1 MNIGSFRLPFF
12 EKESQNVMHHDVEA
26 SEILSNF
33 LLSHIPT
40 ESPLILVCI
49 GTDRSTGDALGP
61 LVGTKLEQINIQ
73 NFQVFGTLD
82 EPVHALN
89 LEENIQNIQSSNPN
103 SFIIAVDACLGKSQ
117 NIGSIT
123 VGKGPSKPGAAMN
136 KKLPAVGELHIHGIV
151 NLNGFMEFFV
161 LQNTRLSL
169 VMKMADV
176 IAQSIKET
184 DQKLSVLKKGKPS
197 VNNKMVCFSVPP

>member
-12 EKESQNVMHHDVEA
+12 EKETQNVMHQDLEA
-26 SEILSNF
+26 SETISNF
-33 LLSHIPT
+33 LLSHIPIKT
-40 ESPLILVCI
+40 HIPIILVCI

-61 LVGTKLEQINIQ
+61 LVGTKLEQVGIK

-82 EPVHALN
+82 DPVHALN
-89 LEENIQNIQSSNPN
+89 LEEKIRNIQKDNPT

-117 NIGSIT
+117 SIGSIT
-123 VGKGPSKPGAAMN
+123 TGMGPSKPGAAMN
-136 KKLPAVGELHIHGIV
+136 KKLPAVGDLHIHRIV

-184 DQKLSVLKKGKPS
+184 DQKICALKKA
-197 VNNKMVCFSVPP
+197 NHL

>member
-12 EKESQNVMHHDVEA
+12 EKETQNVMHQDLEA
-26 SEILSNF
+26 SETISNF
-33 LLSHIPT
+33 LLSHIPIKT
-40 ESPLILVCI
+40 HIPIILICI

-61 LVGTKLEQINIQ
+61 LVGTKLEQVGIKT
-73 NFQVFGTLD
+73 FQVFGTLD
-82 EPVHALN
+82 DPVHALN
-89 LEENIQNIQSSNPN
+89 LEEKFQNIQKNNPT

-117 NIGSIT
+117 SIGSIT
-123 VGKGPSKPGAAMN
+123 TGMGPSKPGAAMN
-136 KKLPAVGELHIHGIV
+136 KKLPAVGDLHIHGIV

-184 DQKLSVLKKGKPS
+184 DQKICALKKA
-197 VNNKMVCFSVPP
+197 NHL

>member
-1 MNIGSFRLPFF
+1 MNIRSFRLPFF
-12 EKESQNVMHHDVEA
+12 EKEIQNVMHHDLEA
-26 SEILSNF
+26 SETISNF
-33 LLSHIPT
+33 LLSHIPIKT
-40 ESPLILVCI
+40 NMPLILVCI

-61 LVGTKLEQINIQ
+61 LVGTKLKQIDIKNL
-73 NFQVFGTLD
+73 QVFGTLD
-82 EPVHALN
+82 EPIHALN
-89 LEENIQNIQSSNPN
+89 LEEKIQNIQKENPA

-117 NIGSIT
+117 SIGSIT
-123 VGKGPSKPGAAMN
+123 TGKGPSKPGAAMN
-136 KKLPAVGELHIHGIV
+136 KKLPEIGDLHIHGIV

-184 DQKLSVLKKGKPS
+184 DQKLSALKKA
-197 VNNKMVCFSVPP
+197 NHL

>member
-12 EKESQNVMHHDVEA
+12 EKETQNVMHQDLEA
-26 SEILSNF
+26 SETISNF
-33 LLSHIPT
+33 LLSHIPIKT
-40 ESPLILVCI
+40 HIPIILICI

-61 LVGTKLEQINIQ
+61 LVGTKLEQVGIK

-82 EPVHALN
+82 DPVHALN
-89 LEENIQNIQSSNPN
+89 LEEKIQNIQKDNPT

-117 NIGSIT
+117 SIGSINT
-123 VGKGPSKPGAAMN
+123 GMGPSKPGAAMN
-136 KKLPAVGELHIHGIV
+136 KKLPAVGDLHIHGIV

-184 DQKLSVLKKGKPS
+184 DQKICALKKA
-197 VNNKMVCFSVPP
+197 NHL

>member
-26 SEILSNF
+26 SETISNF
-33 LLSHIPT
+33 LLSHIPIKLNI
-40 ESPLILVCI
+40 PLILICI

-61 LVGTKLEQINIQ
+61 LVGTKLEQMEIQ

-89 LEENIQNIQSSNPN
+89 LEDKIQNIQTSIPD
-103 SFIIAVDACLGKSQ
+103 SFIIAIDACLGKSQ

-123 VGKGPSKPGAAMN
+123 IGKGPSKPGAAMN

-176 IAQSIKET
+176 ISQSIKET
-184 DQKLSVLKKGKPS
+184 DQKLSALKRA
-197 VNNKMVCFSVPP
+197 NHL

>member
-1 MNIGSFRLPFF
+1 M
-12 EKESQNVMHHDVEA
+12 
-26 SEILSNF
+26 
-33 LLSHIPT
+33 
-40 ESPLILVCI
+40 
-49 GTDRSTGDALGP
+49 
-61 LVGTKLEQINIQ
+61 
-73 NFQVFGTLD
+73 FGTLD

-89 LEENIQNIQSSNPN
+89 LEEKIQNIQKDNPA

-117 NIGSIT
+117 SIGSIT
-123 VGKGPSKPGAAMN
+123 TGMGPSKPGAAMN
-136 KKLPAVGELHIHGIV
+136 KKLPAVGDLHIHGIV

-184 DQKLSVLKKGKPS
+184 DQKLSVLKKQTIYK
-197 VNNKMVCFSVPP
+197 

>member
-1 MNIGSFRLPFF
+1 MNIRSFRLHFF
-12 EKESQNVMHHDVEA
+12 EKEIQNVMHHDLEA
-26 SEILSNF
+26 SETISNF
-33 LLSHIPT
+33 LLSHIPIKT
-40 ESPLILVCI
+40 NMPLILVCI

-61 LVGTKLEQINIQ
+61 LVGTKLKQIDIKNL
-73 NFQVFGTLD
+73 QVFGTLD
-82 EPVHALN
+82 EPIHALN
-89 LEENIQNIQSSNPN
+89 LEEKIQNIQKENPA

-117 NIGSIT
+117 SIGSIT
-123 VGKGPSKPGAAMN
+123 TGKGPSKPGAAMN
-136 KKLPAVGELHIHGIV
+136 KKLPEIGDLHIHGIV

-184 DQKLSVLKKGKPS
+184 DQKLSALKKA
-197 VNNKMVCFSVPP
+197 NHL

>member
-12 EKESQNVMHHDVEA
+12 EKESQNVMHHDSEA
-26 SEILSNF
+26 AETIGNF
-33 LLSHIPT
+33 LLSHIPIQQT
-40 ESPLILVCI
+40 TPLILICI

-61 LVGTKLEQINIQ
+61 LVGSKLEQMDIQ
-73 NFQVFGTLD
+73 NFHIFGTLD
-82 EPVHALN
+82 EPIHALN
-89 LEENIQNIQSSNPN
+89 LEDNIQNIKSSFPD
-103 SFIIAVDACLGKSQ
+103 SFIVAIDACLGKSQ

-123 VGKGPSKPGAAMN
+123 VGEGPSKPGAAMN
-136 KKLPAVGELHIHGIV
+136 KKLPAIGQMHIHGIV

-161 LQNTRLSL
+161 LQNTRLNL

-184 DQKLSVLKKGKPS
+184 DQKLSVLKKA
-197 VNNKMVCFSVPP
+197 NHL

>member
-12 EKESQNVMHHDVEA
+12 EKETQNVMHQDLEA
-26 SEILSNF
+26 SETVSNF
-33 LLSHIPT
+33 LLSHIPIKT
-40 ESPLILVCI
+40 HIPIILVCI

-61 LVGTKLEQINIQ
+61 LVGTKLEQVGIK

-82 EPVHALN
+82 DPVHALN
-89 LEENIQNIQSSNPN
+89 LEEKIRNIQKDNPT

-117 NIGSIT
+117 SIGSIT
-123 VGKGPSKPGAAMN
+123 TGMGPSKPGAAMN
-136 KKLPAVGELHIHGIV
+136 KKLPAVGDLHIHGIV

-184 DQKLSVLKKGKPS
+184 DQKICALKKA
-197 VNNKMVCFSVPP
+197 NHL

>member
-12 EKESQNVMHHDVEA
+12 EKETQNVMYQDLEA
-26 SEILSNF
+26 SETISNF
-33 LLSHIPT
+33 LLSHIPIKT
-40 ESPLILVCI
+40 HIPIILVCI

-61 LVGTKLEQINIQ
+61 LVGTKLEQVGIK

-82 EPVHALN
+82 DPVHALN
-89 LEENIQNIQSSNPN
+89 LEEKIRNIQKDNPT

-117 NIGSIT
+117 SIGSIT
-123 VGKGPSKPGAAMN
+123 TGMGPSKPGAAMN
-136 KKLPAVGELHIHGIV
+136 KKLPAVGDLHIHGIV

-184 DQKLSVLKKGKPS
+184 DQKICALKKA
-197 VNNKMVCFSVPP
+197 NHL

>member
-12 EKESQNVMHHDVEA
+12 EKETQNVMHQDLEA
-26 SEILSNF
+26 SETISNF
-33 LLSHIPT
+33 LLSHIPIKT
-40 ESPLILVCI
+40 HIPIILICI

-61 LVGTKLEQINIQ
+61 LVGTKLEQVGIK

-82 EPVHALN
+82 DPVHALN
-89 LEENIQNIQSSNPN
+89 LEEKTQNIQKDNPT

-117 NIGSIT
+117 SIGSIT
-123 VGKGPSKPGAAMN
+123 TGMGPSKPGAAMN
-136 KKLPAVGELHIHGIV
+136 KKLPAVGDLHIHGTV

-184 DQKLSVLKKGKPS
+184 DQKICALKKA
-197 VNNKMVCFSVPP
+197 NHL

>member
-12 EKESQNVMHHDVEA
+12 EKETQNVMHQDVEA
-26 SEILSNF
+26 SETISNF
-33 LLSHIPT
+33 LLAHIPIKT
-40 ESPLILVCI
+40 NIPVILICI

-61 LVGTKLEQINIQ
+61 LVGTKLEQVGIK

-82 EPVHALN
+82 DPVHALN
-89 LEENIQNIQSSNPN
+89 LEEKFQNIQKDNPT

-117 NIGSIT
+117 SIGSIT
-123 VGKGPSKPGAAMN
+123 TGMGPSKPGAAMN
-136 KKLPAVGELHIHGIV
+136 KKLPSGVDLHIHVIV

-184 DQKLSVLKKGKPS
+184 DQKLSALKKA
-197 VNNKMVCFSVPP
+197 NHL

>member
-12 EKESQNVMHHDVEA
+12 EKETQNVMHQDLEA
-26 SEILSNF
+26 SETISNF
-33 LLSHIPT
+33 LLSHIPIKT
-40 ESPLILVCI
+40 HIPIILICI

-61 LVGTKLEQINIQ
+61 LVGTKLEQVGIK

-82 EPVHALN
+82 DPVHALN
-89 LEENIQNIQSSNPN
+89 LEEKTQNIQKDNPT

-117 NIGSIT
+117 SIGSIT
-123 VGKGPSKPGAAMN
+123 TGMGPSKPGAAMN
-136 KKLPAVGELHIHGIV
+136 KKLPAVGDLHIHGIV

-184 DQKLSVLKKGKPS
+184 DQKICALKKA
-197 VNNKMVCFSVPP
+197 NHL

>member
-12 EKESQNVMHHDVEA
+12 EKETQNVMHQDIEA
-26 SEILSNF
+26 SETISNF
-33 LLSHIPT
+33 LLSHIPIKT
-40 ESPLILVCI
+40 HIPIILVCI

-61 LVGTKLEQINIQ
+61 LVGTKLEQIGIK

-82 EPVHALN
+82 DPVHALN
-89 LEENIQNIQSSNPN
+89 LEEKIQNIQKDNPT

-117 NIGSIT
+117 SIGSIT
-123 VGKGPSKPGAAMN
+123 TGMGPSKPGAAMN
-136 KKLPAVGELHIHGIV
+136 KKLPAVGDLHIHGIV

-184 DQKLSVLKKGKPS
+184 DQKICALKKA
-197 VNNKMVCFSVPP
+197 NHL

>member
-1 MNIGSFRLPFF
+1 MNMRNFRLPFF
-12 EKESQNVMHHDVEA
+12 EKESQNVMHHDLEA
-26 SEILSNF
+26 YTTISDF
-33 LLSHIPT
+33 LLSHIPIHET
-40 ESPLILVCI
+40 RPLIIICI

-61 LVGTKLEQINIQ
+61 LVGSKLEQMNIQ
-73 NFQVFGTLD
+73 NFHLFGTLD
-82 EPVHALN
+82 EPIHALN
-89 LEENIQNIQSSNPN
+89 LEENIQNIQNSIPD
-103 SFIIAVDACLGKSQ
+103 SFIIAIDACLGKSQ

-123 VGKGPSKPGAAMN
+123 VGEGPSKPGAAMN

-176 IAQSIKET
+176 ISQSIKDT
-184 DQKLSVLKKGKPS
+184 DQKLSVLKKA
-197 VNNKMVCFSVPP
+197 NHL

>member
-12 EKESQNVMHHDVEA
+12 EKETQNVMHQDLEA
-26 SEILSNF
+26 SETISNF
-33 LLSHIPT
+33 LLSHIPIKT
-40 ESPLILVCI
+40 HIPIILVCI

-61 LVGTKLEQINIQ
+61 LVGTKLEQVGIK

-82 EPVHALN
+82 DPVHALN
-89 LEENIQNIQSSNPN
+89 LEEKIRNIQKDNPT
-103 SFIIAVDACLGKSQ
+103 SFIIAGDACLGKSQ
-117 NIGSIT
+117 SIGSIT
-123 VGKGPSKPGAAMN
+123 TGMGPSKPGAAMN
-136 KKLPAVGELHIHGIV
+136 KKLPAVGDLHIHGIV

-184 DQKLSVLKKGKPS
+184 DQKICALKKA
-197 VNNKMVCFSVPP
+197 NHL

>member
-12 EKESQNVMHHDVEA
+12 EKETQNVMHQDLEA
-26 SEILSNF
+26 SETISNF
-33 LLSHIPT
+33 LLSHIPIKT
-40 ESPLILVCI
+40 HIPIILICI

-61 LVGTKLEQINIQ
+61 LVGTKLEQVGIK

-82 EPVHALN
+82 DPVHALN
-89 LEENIQNIQSSNPN
+89 LEDKIQNIQKDNPT

-117 NIGSIT
+117 SIGSIT
-123 VGKGPSKPGAAMN
+123 TGMGPSKPGAAMN
-136 KKLPAVGELHIHGIV
+136 KKLPAVGDLHIHGIV

-184 DQKLSVLKKGKPS
+184 DQKICALKKA
-197 VNNKMVCFSVPP
+197 NHL